1 MARRKRLNVTSE
13 CRRSIAPDAP
23 DVRKMPKHEVIRQ
36 TIETWQPYY
45 ARHLSPEDAR
55 EILENTIGFFR
66 ILREWQAAERR
77 ISKQ

>member
-1 MARRKRLNVTSE
+1 MARRKRLYVTTDS
-13 CRRSIAPDAP
+13 RRLIAPDSP
-23 DVRKMPKHEVIRQ
+23 DVRKMPKHEAIRQ

>member
-1 MARRKRLNVTSE
+1 
-13 CRRSIAPDAP
+13 
-23 DVRKMPKHEVIRQ
+23 MPKHEAIRQ

-45 ARHLSPEDAR
+45 AHHLSPEDAR

>member
-1 MARRKRLNVTSE
+1 
-13 CRRSIAPDAP
+13 
-23 DVRKMPKHEVIRQ
+23 MPKHEAIRQ